1 MTEEE
6 IENNEIYQK
15 FFRPRDLGWS
25 AGTGLVMP
33 TGDHIVF
40 SVERSHQRGPIET
53 KHIHT
58 LNELRP
64 HLARAAMVAARMG
77 LESATTAKDAFSKL
91 CVPTVL
97 LSRDGVAVESSADVD
112 ALSDS
117 IAWGANNRI
126 SLKDTHAN
134 TLLHQALQTLDE
146 PSGVLSIAIKDQEGR
161 PTHVA
166 HVVPISRAAHDIFAN
181 GYALLVLNPID
192 QKALPSAELV
202 RSLFD
207 LTAAEARVARKLA
220 AGLSPEQIA
229 EEGDVSINTVR
240 TQVRK
245 ILEKTGCN
253 RLPEL
258 VAMVSNLS
266 LKR

>member
-1 MTEEE
+1 MWRMSCRLAVLRMT
-6 IENNEIYQK
+6 
-15 FFRPRDLGWS
+15 S
-25 AGTGLVMP
+25 
-33 TGDHIVF
+33 
-40 SVERSHQRGPIET
+40 S
-53 KHIHT
+53 
-58 LNELRP
+58 
-64 HLARAAMVAARMG
+64 RM
-77 LESATTAKDAFSKL
+77 A
-91 CVPTVL
+91 
-97 LSRDGVAVESSADVD
+97 
-112 ALSDS
+112 
-117 IAWGANNRI
+117 
-126 SLKDTHAN
+126 
-134 TLLHQALQTLDE
+134 
-146 PSGVLSIAIKDQEGR
+146 
-161 PTHVA
+161 
-166 HVVPISRAAHDIFAN
+166 
-181 GYALLVLNPID
+181 YALLVLNPID